1 MQNNELTA
9 RNKQLPNIG
18 VLEAKL
24 PYELF
29 EGLSNEIERLT
40 TEGGALKYNH
50 NLVGHIEEEYSLNHV
65 KDHLEEFLIAM
76 ASTWQE
82 ANPGLIDA
90 YEEAV
95 KLKDWSL
102 YLDSMWYN
110 KQKKYEFN
118 PLHFHSGALSFV
130 IWIKIPYE
138 LEDEINYFP
147 PVCGVE
153 DDVEGNTYQYDRS
166 TNMVYGM
173 DLGRKVQGLA
183 FKNGQAKLIPYGS
196 LEGRTSVMEDL
207 TNPLKAIGTAIGNT
221 YQRREEEAKRNGRHE
236 ETRV

>member
-1 MQNNELTA
+1 LTA

-40 TEGGALKYNH
+40 KEGGALKYNH

-153 DDVEGNTYQYDRS
+153 DDVEGNTYTSKFCFYY
-166 TNMVYGM
+166 TNSMGRITPAMVPVDKTY
-173 DLGRKVQGLA
+173 
-183 FKNGQAKLIPYGS
+183 
-196 LEGRTSVMEDL
+196 EGTIVMFPSEMLHAVYPFYTSDDYRISVS
-207 TNPLKAIGTAIGNT
+207 GNL
-221 YQRREEEAKRNGRHE
+221 RICPPKKGNK
-236 ETRV
+236 

>member
-153 DDVEGNTYQYDRS
+153 DDVEGNTYTSKFCFYY
-166 TNMVYGM
+166 TNSMGRITPAMVPVDKTY
-173 DLGRKVQGLA
+173 
-183 FKNGQAKLIPYGS
+183 
-196 LEGRTSVMEDL
+196 EGTIVMFPSEMLHAVYPFYTSDDYRISVS
-207 TNPLKAIGTAIGNT
+207 GNL
-221 YQRREEEAKRNGRHE
+221 RICPPKKGNK
-236 ETRV
+236 

>member
-40 TEGGALKYNH
+40 KEGGALKYNH

-153 DDVEGNTYQYDRS
+153 DDVEGNTYTSKFCFYY
-166 TNMVYGM
+166 TNSMGRITPAMVPVDKTY
-173 DLGRKVQGLA
+173 
-183 FKNGQAKLIPYGS
+183 
-196 LEGRTSVMEDL
+196 EGTIVMFPSEMLHAVYPFYTSDDYRISVS
-207 TNPLKAIGTAIGNT
+207 GNL
-221 YQRREEEAKRNGRHE
+221 RICPPKKGNK
-236 ETRV
+236 

>member
-40 TEGGALKYNH
+40 IEGGALKYNH

-82 ANPGLIDA
+82 ANPGLIDG

-110 KQKKYEFN
+110 RQKKYEFN

-130 IWIKIPYE
+130 IWVKIPYE

-147 PVCGVE
+147 PVHGVE
-153 DDVEGNTYQYDRS
+153 DDVEGNTYTSKFCFYY
-166 TNMVYGM
+166 TNSMGRITPAMVPVDKTY
-173 DLGRKVQGLA
+173 
-183 FKNGQAKLIPYGS
+183 
-196 LEGRTSVMEDL
+196 EGTIVMFPSEMLHAVYPFYTSDDYRISVS
-207 TNPLKAIGTAIGNT
+207 GNL
-221 YQRREEEAKRNGRHE
+221 RICPPKKGNK
-236 ETRV
+236 

>member
-1 MQNNELTA
+1 MESQKMQNNELTA

-153 DDVEGNTYQYDRS
+153 DDVEGNTYTSKFCFYY
-166 TNMVYGM
+166 TNSMGRITPAMVPVDKTY
-173 DLGRKVQGLA
+173 
-183 FKNGQAKLIPYGS
+183 
-196 LEGRTSVMEDL
+196 EGTIVMFPSEMLHAVYPFYTSDDYRISVS
-207 TNPLKAIGTAIGNT
+207 GNL
-221 YQRREEEAKRNGRHE
+221 RICPPKKGNK
-236 ETRV
+236 

>member
-102 YLDSMWYN
+102 YLDSMWYS

-153 DDVEGNTYQYDRS
+153 DDVEGNTYTSKFCFYY
-166 TNMVYGM
+166 TNSMGRITPAMVPVDKTY
-173 DLGRKVQGLA
+173 
-183 FKNGQAKLIPYGS
+183 
-196 LEGRTSVMEDL
+196 EGTIVMFPSEMLHAVYPFYTSDDYRISVS
-207 TNPLKAIGTAIGNT
+207 GNL
-221 YQRREEEAKRNGRHE
+221 RICPPKKGNK
-236 ETRV
+236 

>member
-153 DDVEGNTYQYDRS
+153 DDVEGNTYTSKFCFYY
-166 TNMVYGM
+166 TNSMGRITPAMIPVDKTYEGTIVMFPSEMLHAVYP
-173 DLGRKVQGLA
+173 
-183 FKNGQAKLIPYGS
+183 FY
-196 LEGRTSVMEDL
+196 TSDDYRISVS
-207 TNPLKAIGTAIGNT
+207 GNL
-221 YQRREEEAKRNGRHE
+221 RICPPKKGNK
-236 ETRV
+236 